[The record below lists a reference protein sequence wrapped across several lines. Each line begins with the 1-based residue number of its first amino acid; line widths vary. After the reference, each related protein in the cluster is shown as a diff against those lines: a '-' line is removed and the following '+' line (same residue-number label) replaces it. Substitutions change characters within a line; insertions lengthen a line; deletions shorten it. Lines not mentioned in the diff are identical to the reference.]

1 MGSLKQRCVP
11 ILSGGQCLK
20 MGLAL
25 KEVKKNILRKSS
37 KSEIIE
43 KKIYKTDLRKCI
55 KNSVFYLKKSAITK
69 IDLFLL

>member
-1 MGSLKQRCVP
+1 
-11 ILSGGQCLK
+11 